1 MGKNSF
7 RWQENPDNNENLNTI
22 IGKLLSNSE
31 MSFNLDE
38 TKSPYYENINITKVY
53 DKNQN
58 YTIKEENINYNVFK
72 SSPDSCVKC
81 YTMFLP
87 FLLIKIDVFS

>member
-1 MGKNSF
+1 MVDKQRNQHYPLVPIS
-7 RWQENPDNNENLNTI
+7 I
-22 IGKLLSNSE
+22 ILSALKEDPIS
-31 MSFNLDE
+31 
-38 TKSPYYENINITKVY
+38 
-53 DKNQN
+53 
-58 YTIKEENINYNVFK
+58 IKMILKHYHGYIK